1 MKAVRTCLQEN
12 VFENAIRYSYLN
24 SYRDLIDRWYD
35 AGEECVII
43 KLKDGHKMYYDD
55 LTRTYRHLKENYE
68 LITEQDFRDESARR
82 ISRMM
87 WLRGITQMELEELS
101 GISKHSLSNYVT
113 GKSTPSIFA
122 ANKIAKALNCELS
135 EIFYID

>member
-1 MKAVRTCLQEN
+1 MRAVRTCLQEN

-24 SYRDLIDRWYD
+24 TFRDKINSWYD

-43 KLKDGHKMYYDD
+43 ELVDGSRMYYDD
-55 LTRTYRHLKENYE
+55 LTRTYRHLERNNE

-82 ISRMM
+82 ISRTL
-87 WLRGITQMELEELS
+87 WIRGMTQRELANKT
-101 GISKHSLSNYVT
+101 GISEHSICNYIT

>member
-24 SYRDLIDRWYD
+24 SYRDKINKWYD

-43 KLKDGHKMYYDD
+43 KLKDGRKIYYDD
-55 LTRTYRHLKENYE
+55 LTRTYRHLEENYE

-101 GISKHSLSNYVT
+101 GISRHSLSNYVT

-122 ANKIAKALNCELS
+122 ANKIANALNCELS